1 MNEIGY
7 IEKLILSNIDLQK
20 GPDNI
25 QINLAIKLNIF
36 KIFSLNVRIYLA
48 NTEYPSD
55 LELNRTNFD
64 NPPATKKS
72 SFFHFI
78 FVSLN
83 RLFKRNKIYHKMQ
96 REKLYN
102 L

>member
-36 KIFSLNVRIYLA
+36 KIFSLNVRIYLV

-55 LELNRTNFD
+55 LELNRTNLD
-64 NPPATKKS
+64 S
-72 SFFHFI
+72 VLI
-78 FVSLN
+78 V
-83 RLFKRNKIYHKMQ
+83 I
-96 REKLYN
+96 KLGVGSHS
-102 L
+102 